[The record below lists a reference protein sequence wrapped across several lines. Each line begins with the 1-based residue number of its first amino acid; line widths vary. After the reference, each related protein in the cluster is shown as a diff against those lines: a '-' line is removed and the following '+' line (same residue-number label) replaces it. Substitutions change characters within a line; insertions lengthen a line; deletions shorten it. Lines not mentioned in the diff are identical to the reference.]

1 MVEAFLCYKYEQNY
15 GYIYIKNYRYSFYNM
30 IY

>member
-15 GYIYIKNYRYSFYNM
+15 DYIYIKNYRYSSSIM
-30 IY
+30 L